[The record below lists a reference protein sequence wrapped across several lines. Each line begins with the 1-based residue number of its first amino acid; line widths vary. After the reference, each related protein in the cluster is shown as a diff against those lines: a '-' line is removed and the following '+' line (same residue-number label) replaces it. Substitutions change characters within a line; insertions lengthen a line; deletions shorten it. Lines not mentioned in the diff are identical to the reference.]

1 VIINRRTLLAS
12 IGLALPAAAAQAATG
27 TTPGTS
33 SHKHKTH
40 GSTHTT
46 HASTGSKS
54 HHHKNSTAAAK
65 PAATP
70 EG

>member
-12 IGLALPAAAAQAATG
+12 LGLALPAAAAQAATG
-27 TTPGTS
+27 TTN
-33 SHKHKTH
+33 HKHKTH

-46 HASTGSKS
+46 HASSGKSK
-54 HHHKNSTAAAK
+54 HHKTTAAAK